1 MRRFIYL
8 DTDTLNSYIA
18 QIYDGLIQSQETETQ
33 TETGETKHNEFTP
46 AANASADIKV
56 FGEGLEGKLNIAYKR
71 LKETSNT
78 NLISDVQTKLLH
90 DNAFDQ
96 LMEYL
101 IDKGL
106 LDSSNIGSFTLI
118 NDSFYILDLDY
129 YQKLFNNKELME
141 LVKQNEKSTLIAQL
155 DAEQEQLL
163 AMPNA
168 DEKEISDNYKKKKF
182 EIKSHV
188 ASSYNE
194 ILKMVDMLVA
204 IVPYKKTLCIG
215 NNLVVLNGTYM
226 RDDINMASFKY
237 GGKIKVLG
245 YITNKIGDASLTENL
260 PEFAQFGASMNDVM
274 LTFFTKDTSL
284 NIVHPIAIYYE

>member
-129 YQKLFNNKELME
+129 YQKLFNNK
-141 LVKQNEKSTLIAQL
+141 
-155 DAEQEQLL
+155 
-163 AMPNA
+163 
-168 DEKEISDNYKKKKF
+168 
-182 EIKSHV
+182 
-188 ASSYNE
+188 
-194 ILKMVDMLVA
+194 
-204 IVPYKKTLCIG
+204 
-215 NNLVVLNGTYM
+215 
-226 RDDINMASFKY
+226 
-237 GGKIKVLG
+237 
-245 YITNKIGDASLTENL
+245 
-260 PEFAQFGASMNDVM
+260 
-274 LTFFTKDTSL
+274 
-284 NIVHPIAIYYE
+284 